1 LCAPKS
7 NLFFEKSSPAGTS
20 VTDSCQGDSG
30 GPLMFADANGALFV
44 GGVVS
49 TGKGCEGRGLYTRVS
64 AYEYWIAETI
74 AQN

>member
-1 LCAPKS
+1 
-7 NLFFEKSSPAGTS
+7 
-20 VTDSCQGDSG
+20 
-30 GPLMFADANGALFV
+30 V

-49 TGKGCEGRGLYTRVS
+49 IGKGCEGRGLYTRVS